1 MKTKK
6 LILFD
11 AHAIIHR
18 AYHALPEFAT
28 SKGEPTGALYG
39 LSAML
44 LKIIGELKPDFMVA
58 CFDLP
63 GPTYR
68 HEIYDAYKS
77 GRAKTDD
84 NLVLQLERAKDVFA
98 AFGIPIYSHPGFEA
112 DDIIGTIVSETK
124 ELKIE
129 NCKLEII
136 VASGDMDALQLVDDK
151 QVRVYTLKKGIN
163 NTILYDEKK
172 VTERFGFPP
181 KLLVDYKGLRGDP
194 SDNIIGVKGIGE
206 KTATSLI
213 TTFGTMEEIYKILKR
228 KDNSYKKAD
237 ISERV
242 RDLLVENEEGA
253 LFSKTLATIRTDA
266 PIHFILPPEWR
277 QNLEL
282 DKLLELFSK
291 LEFRTMGERVKTLL
305 ASAEA
310 GNSRALPA
318 SGGLRRDSNL
328 PVPPTQEE
336 RELCLALWVID
347 SNMTNPSMEDVMRFT
362 KVKSI
367 KEAKKVI
374 ESELDKR
381 EVRKVFEEIEKPIVM
396 VVENMNERG
405 VKIDKKVLKDLSL
418 QYHKELTRLEKTIW
432 KEAGEE
438 FNINSPKVLSSILF
452 DKLQLAEKRQKK
464 TPTGALSTKE
474 SELEKLRDK
483 HPIITLVLEY
493 RELAKLLST
502 YIDAIPPLLDKNS
515 RLHSTFLQ
523 AGTTTGRMASNSP
536 NLQNIPNKT
545 ILGRA
550 IRHAFVAEKDFKLVS
565 LDYSQIELRIAAIL
579 SKDKKLI
586 EIFKNGEDVHA
597 GVAMRVFKVPKESV
611 DKSMRTR
618 AKTIN
623 FGILYGM
630 GINALRANLGVRRQE
645 AQEFY
650 NKYFETFTGLAV
662 YLDKIKAEAER
673 KGYTETLF
681 GRKRYFAG
689 LNSPLP
695 YVRAQAE
702 RMATNAPIQGTQA
715 DLIKIAMK
723 RIDEHIKSV
732 KHKDDMHLI
741 LQVHDELVY
750 EVRDSLVNEAIKN
763 FKQLMETILSAEETF
778 GVSIMVKV
786 EVGENW
792 GDMRRI

>member
-1 MKTKK
+1 MKKEQK
-6 LILFD
+6 RIVLFD

-44 LKIIGELKPDFMVA
+44 LKIIGELKPNFLVA

-68 HEIYDAYKS
+68 HEAYEAYKS

-84 NLVLQLERAKDVFA
+84 NLVLQLERAKDVFT
-98 AFGIPIYSHPGFEA
+98 AFGIPIYSQPGFEA
-112 DDIIGTIVSETK
+112 DDIIGTIVGS
-124 ELKIE
+124 LKKDKNI
-129 NCKLEII
+129 EII
-136 VASGDMDALQLVDDK
+136 IATGDMDALQLVDDK
-151 QVRVYTLKKGIN
+151 KVQVYTLKKGIN
-163 NTILYDEKK
+163 DTILYDEKK
-172 VTERFGFPP
+172 VMARFGFPP

-213 TTFGTMEEIYKILKR
+213 TTFGTVEDIYKVLKQ
-228 KDNSYKKAD
+228 KDDTYKKAG

-242 RDLLVENEEGA
+242 RDLLLLNEEEA

-282 DKLLELFSK
+282 DKLLDLFGV
-291 LEFRTMGERVKTLL
+291 LEFRTMGERAKKLVGGASVTETGVAPTLF
-305 ASAEA
+305 SPE
-310 GNSRALPA
+310 
-318 SGGLRRDSNL
+318 
-328 PVPPTQEE
+328 TK
-336 RELCLALWVID
+336 ELCLALWVID
-347 SNMTNPSMEDVMRFT
+347 SNLANPTLEEVFRFT
-362 KVKSI
+362 KTDSI

-374 ESELDKR
+374 EVELDKR
-381 EVRKVFEEIEKPIVM
+381 KVRKVFEEIEKPIM
-396 VVENMNERG
+396 RVVEEMNERG
-405 VKIDKKVLKDLSL
+405 VKIDKKILKDLSSK
-418 QYHKELTRLEKTIW
+418 YHQELSRLEKVIW
-432 KEAGEE
+432 KEAGKE
-438 FNINSPKVLSSILF
+438 FNINSPKVLSDILF
-452 DKLQLAEKRQKK
+452 NKLQLADKRQKK

-483 HPIITLVLEY
+483 HPIIALILEY

-523 AGTTTGRMASNSP
+523 AGTTTGRMASNNP

-545 ILGRA
+545 LLGRA
-550 IRHAFVAEKDFKLVS
+550 IRHAFVAEGGFKLVS

-579 SKDKKLI
+579 SGDKKLI
-586 EIFKNGEDVHA
+586 EIFKNGEDAHA
-597 GVAMRVFKVPKESV
+597 GVAMRVFKVPKEAV

-630 GINALRANLGVRRQE
+630 GVNALKANLGVERKE
-645 AQEFY
+645 AEEFY
-650 NKYFETFTGLAV
+650 NKYFETFSGLAA
-662 YLDKIKAEAER
+662 YLDKIKAEAKR

-681 GRKRYFAG
+681 GRRRYFAG
-689 LNSPLP
+689 LSSPLP
-695 YVRAQAE
+695 YVRAGAE
-702 RMATNAPIQGTQA
+702 RMAINAPIQGTQA

-723 RIDEHIKSV
+723 RIDEHIRSEE
-732 KHKDDMHLI
+732 HEDDIRLI

-750 EVRDSLVNEAIKN
+750 EVKSSLVNEVVKH
-763 FKQLMETILSAEETF
+763 FKQLMETVLPKEKTSGVPITVEAE
-778 GVSIMVKV
+778 M
-786 EVGENW
+786 GENW
-792 GDMRRI
+792 GEMQRI